1 MNIFPLV
8 LSSLS
13 LAGQPRIATRV
24 EPLPPESLSQS
35 ADRKT
40 ATDPWAGMPLKETR
54 VKAQVDGIVGRVEVT
69 QRFENHNTQAIE
81 AVYVF
86 PLPANAAVN
95 EYSFRMGSRE
105 VRGVVKTREAARA
118 TYEQARSQGKTA
130 ALLEQ
135 ERPNLF
141 TQSVANI
148 PAGQAIEV
156 RIQYDV
162 ELTSDSGRYTFVFP
176 TVVGPRFCPAGKVA
190 DEAALK
196 PPILAAGEPNPHRIQ
211 LELDLVAGLPVHN
224 VRSVFHKV
232 AQRTSERTVHI
243 STDPD
248 DDVPNKDFRLE
259 WSVAQTRPEVALLLD
274 RQKKGGHFLL
284 MIEPPAV
291 PDSSQIV
298 PREVVLLLDQSG
310 SMNGQPLSAVQQAAR
325 KLVER
330 LRPVDRIQIVSFSD
344 FPQWFADTSLPV
356 TKETRR
362 RALSWIDGLRSAGGT
377 EMKAGLLAAL
387 DAPPRGDLQRLVC
400 LMTDGYIGNESEILQ
415 AIHDRVG
422 DRVRVHVFGVGSSV
436 NQHMIEGGA
445 KAGRGTAFVVPIGKD
460 PTEIVDKFWS
470 KLQSPL
476 LTGIKLDWGDLPVTD
491 VEPQALEDLFA
502 GYPIHLSG
510 RFKSAA
516 KGTLTVT
523 GRTGTKKVTYKIPVD
538 LSQPDATHPAVG
550 GLWARS
556 RIGRLT
562 LPWAGDH
569 KEDVTRLALEYH
581 LMSPFT
587 SFVAVLDSITV
598 KDGKSVRIEV
608 PLELP
613 LGVTESAVGYGT
625 VKASIASG
633 AGSLPMMVSPP
644 SPMPGGG
651 NGRAVD
657 LGSARVDG
665 FLDSP
670 NAVYMLTEDV
680 SSAPEVAP
688 ERDLS
693 NLIEKPACG
702 DAILRIDTI
711 DIQKGGAVRVSQ
723 LRQALQKQRVA
734 LESAAK
740 SHHWPTMDL
749 VLEIDASGN
758 VNLAKLVMLDGSLL
772 AGQYDLQRIF
782 SGLRLGTL
790 DEDPVTL
797 RVRMG
802 FDVAPCRPLPSVEE
816 K

>member
-1 MNIFPLV
+1 M
-8 LSSLS
+8 
-13 LAGQPRIATRV
+13 
-24 EPLPPESLSQS
+24 
-35 ADRKT
+35 
-40 ATDPWAGMPLKETR
+40 
-54 VKAQVDGIVGRVEVT
+54 
-69 QRFENHNTQAIE
+69 
-81 AVYVF
+81 
-86 PLPANAAVN
+86 
-95 EYSFRMGSRE
+95 
-105 VRGVVKTREAARA
+105 
-118 TYEQARSQGKTA
+118 
-130 ALLEQ
+130 
-135 ERPNLF
+135 
-141 TQSVANI
+141 
-148 PAGQAIEV
+148 
-156 RIQYDV
+156 
-162 ELTSDSGRYTFVFP
+162 
-176 TVVGPRFCPAGKVA
+176 
-190 DEAALK
+190 
-196 PPILAAGEPNPHRIQ
+196 
-211 LELDLVAGLPVHN
+211 
-224 VRSVFHKV
+224 
-232 AQRTSERTVHI
+232 
-243 STDPD
+243 
-248 DDVPNKDFRLE
+248 
-259 WSVAQTRPEVALLLD
+259 
-274 RQKKGGHFLL
+274 
-284 MIEPPAV
+284 
-291 PDSSQIV
+291 
-298 PREVVLLLDQSG
+298 
-310 SMNGQPLSAVQQAAR
+310 
-325 KLVER
+325 
-330 LRPVDRIQIVSFSD
+330 
-344 FPQWFADTSLPV
+344 
-356 TKETRR
+356 
-362 RALSWIDGLRSAGGT
+362 
-377 EMKAGLLAAL
+377 
-387 DAPPRGDLQRLVC
+387 
-400 LMTDGYIGNESEILQ
+400 
-415 AIHDRVG
+415 
-422 DRVRVHVFGVGSSV
+422 
-436 NQHMIEGGA
+436 
-445 KAGRGTAFVVPIGKD
+445 
-460 PTEIVDKFWS
+460 
-470 KLQSPL
+470 
-476 LTGIKLDWGDLPVTD
+476 TD